1 MNNYRLILCFTILIA
16 CFSTKGIAQKKG
28 EFSIGNI
35 EVQFIR
41 TGVEGTVLFKVFSY
55 GKNYDRALENAK
67 PNAVKAVIFKGIPG
81 SDISRP
87 MVNEY
92 ELSTSQRQFF
102 EDFFNNG
109 NYLNY
114 VSISGDGSVDP
125 SDVLRIKRNQ
135 YKVGVVVSVQKAA
148 LRKYLEETGIVKALD
163 AGF

>member
-1 MNNYRLILCFTILIA
+1 MSNYKLIVCFAVLIA
-16 CFSTKGIAQKKG
+16 CFSAKGIAQKKG
-28 EFSIGNI
+28 EFTIGNI

-55 GKNYDRALENAK
+55 GKNYDKALENAK

-81 SDISRP
+81 SDISIP
-87 MVNEY
+87 LVNEY

-102 EDFFNNG
+102 EDFFKSG

-125 SDVLRIKRNQ
+125 SDVLKVKRGQ
-135 YKVGVVVSVQKAA
+135 YKVGVVVSVQKTT
-148 LRKYLEETGIVKALD
+148 LRKYLEELGIVRALD
-163 AGF
+163 SGF